1 MLLKQTLSPTM
12 SSRDHRTQLYQ
23 ESIAAFGPRQS
34 PESAVSMSETDSV
47 LRDDP

>member
-1 MLLKQTLSPTM
+1 VTIARNFTKKV
-12 SSRDHRTQLYQ
+12 
-23 ESIAAFGPRQS
+23 AAFGPRQS